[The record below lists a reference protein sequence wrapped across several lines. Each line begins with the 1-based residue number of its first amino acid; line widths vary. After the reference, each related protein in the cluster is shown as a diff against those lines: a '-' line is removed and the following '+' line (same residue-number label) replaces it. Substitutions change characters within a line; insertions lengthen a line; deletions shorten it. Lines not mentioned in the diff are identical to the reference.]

1 MTVYD
6 PVEAT
11 SPYDINL
18 VLRKTCFIRDVME
31 KYYSTHNPKVLQ
43 RRLWLVKLA
52 VTMEMFTQ
60 TTKFTS
66 GTWAI

>member
-18 VLRKTCFIRDVME
+18 VLRKTLNIFMP
-31 KYYSTHNPKVLQ
+31 N
-43 RRLWLVKLA
+43 
-52 VTMEMFTQ
+52 
-60 TTKFTS
+60 TKT
-66 GTWAI
+66 